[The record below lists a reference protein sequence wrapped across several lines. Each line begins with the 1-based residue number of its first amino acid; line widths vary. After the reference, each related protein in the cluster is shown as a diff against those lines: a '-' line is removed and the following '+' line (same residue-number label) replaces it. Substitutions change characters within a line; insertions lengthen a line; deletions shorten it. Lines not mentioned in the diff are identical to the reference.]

1 MRSGSRSRKQG
12 FRFEQGRHLAV
23 CRVEH
28 REGMR
33 GVIVSSMF
41 LWGQSESMF
50 GITMRLTY
58 RAMPI
63 PSSSI
68 SGIERFCLK
77 STAALFVISDA
88 NRSPSVS
95 TLFV

>member
-1 MRSGSRSRKQG
+1 MPVLYGQQTYDTSTKQLIGSHKLRQG
-12 FRFEQGRHLAV
+12 CF
-23 CRVEH
+23 
-28 REGMR
+28 
-33 GVIVSSMF
+33 IVSSTF

-50 GITMRLTY
+50 GVAKRLSY
-58 RAMPI
+58 MAIPI

-68 SGIERFCLK
+68 SGIELFCLK

-88 NRSPSVS
+88 NRSPRVS